1 MVKEGKGYAYAE
13 DCIREDNQ
21 DVGIYVKRQARLWMN
36 IVDGEDDEAVVDEKQ
51 YGKLCR
57 LLKVIEHPD
66 LHCTMY
72 DGLEDYQWLF
82 ITAVLCTKCR
92 NDLNTR
98 YYITGL
104 LEIARKNFK
113 TFVSAVIFIIL
124 LLTEPDYSRFFSVA
138 PDLALS
144 NELKLAI
151 RKIINQSPNLNIPEK
166 AFKVLQKQIICKLNN
181 NEYTPL
187 AYSQDDL
194 DGKLAAAFLADE
206 AGNLD
211 DYPVEAMRSSQIT
224 LKNKLGIII
233 STQYPNDSNVMI
245 TEIDVAKKTIDGL
258 MSDRRYFALLYEP
271 DAEIT
276 AGEGWKDNDR
286 VLFQA
291 NPVARAHDYIMED
304 LKKKREL
311 AILYEN
317 KRENFLCKHCN
328 IRYKSLG
335 TEAFIDIEKVKM
347 CRRTRDDDWWMGR
360 RVWIGLDLSISD
372 DNTSVAMAAEED
384 GNIYARI
391 YSFIPGDRVEE
402 KSHREHLDYKR
413 FIEEGYCYP
422 CGEEVI
428 DYSFIENFIMNLSEK
443 LGVIVVQIGYDRWN
457 ALSTVQKLEAEEYEC
472 VEIKQH
478 SSVLH
483 MPTKFLKEKIL
494 SKEFIYDENRLL
506 EINFENAKCTEDT
519 NLNKYVNKKRS
530 SGKVDM
536 VVSLINAVYLIQQ
549 SILFDDGF
557 VVQVI

>member
-1 MVKEGKGYAYAE
+1 
-13 DCIREDNQ
+13 
-21 DVGIYVKRQARLWMN
+21 
-36 IVDGEDDEAVVDEKQ
+36 
-51 YGKLCR
+51 
-57 LLKVIEHPD
+57 
-66 LHCTMY
+66 
-72 DGLEDYQWLF
+72 
-82 ITAVLCTKCR
+82 
-92 NDLNTR
+92 
-98 YYITGL
+98 
-104 LEIARKNFK
+104 
-113 TFVSAVIFIIL
+113 
-124 LLTEPDYSRFFSVA
+124 
-138 PDLALS
+138 
-144 NELKLAI
+144 
-151 RKIINQSPNLNIPEK
+151 
-166 AFKVLQKQIICKLNN
+166 
-181 NEYTPL
+181 
-187 AYSQDDL
+187 
-194 DGKLAAAFLADE
+194 
-206 AGNLD
+206 
-211 DYPVEAMRSSQIT
+211 
-224 LKNKLGIII
+224 
-233 STQYPNDSNVMI
+233 
-245 TEIDVAKKTIDGL
+245 
-258 MSDRRYFALLYEP
+258 
-271 DAEIT
+271 
-276 AGEGWKDNDR
+276 
-286 VLFQA
+286 
-291 NPVARAHDYIMED
+291 
-304 LKKKREL
+304 
-311 AILYEN
+311 
-317 KRENFLCKHCN
+317 
-328 IRYKSLG
+328 
-335 TEAFIDIEKVKM
+335 M

-402 KSHREHLDYKR
+402 KSRREHLDYKR